1 METERSTGPIKH
13 LYGTSNVGFALKGVR
28 FPISKSDLLDA
39 IGHTALESFE
49 GQPVLLREVLS
60 RANVDQ
66 FLSPQHVLL
75 TVQYAYDNAEGARS
89 RRGHGDVISTYF
101 MKQRLKRN
109 IMIYGS
115 GFLLLALGLFASR
128 KYYADRV

>member
-1 METERSTGPIKH
+1 MDTERSVGPIKH

-49 GQPVLLREVLS
+49 GQPVLLREVLD
-60 RANVDQ
+60 RANIDK

-75 TVQYAYDNAEGARS
+75 TIQYAYDNAEDAKS
-89 RRGHGDVISTYF
+89 RRGHGDPISNYF
-101 MKQRLKRN
+101 LKQRRKRN
-109 IMIYGS
+109 FMYGS
-115 GFLLLALGLFASR
+115 GLLLAALALIASR
-128 KYYADRV
+128 KYYSNRV